1 MKFHLSLR
9 AQAAFIA
16 PPQDP
21 WAAPRRWARAF
32 VRRGIGLGRHTR
44 PIESTVPLTKGA
56 TSWVDQPLGR
66 RVNCH
71 SGVLWL
77 CFDGEPRDIVLEPGE
92 THLCT
97 QRSALSIHALSASLL
112 QLA

>member
-1 MKFHLSLR
+1 MNTASPTP
-9 AQAAFIA
+9 FIA
-16 PPQDP
+16 PPQDL
-21 WAAPRRWARAF
+21 WAAPAAWARAF
-32 VRRGIGLGRHTR
+32 VRRLAEPGRDTR
-44 PIESTVPLTKGA
+44 PVASTESLSPGA
-56 TSWVDQPLGR
+56 TTWVDQPLGR
-66 RVNCH
+66 RVTCH

-77 CFDGEPRDIVLEPGE
+77 CFDGEPRDIVLEPGD